1 MHIGFHLNV
10 LSTIGRVS
18 ISPIDF
24 GIQPRNRHFH
34 IMISIIKIVSLIH
47 LLINSILSFKI
58 FEQNLKTPT
67 LSKIFFAI
75 RSLKLILCKGN
86 YWGKFPFR
94 VVKYSNFWWHR
105 PDQHYL
111 YSVSQFRWLSR
122 RKWRSNREAI
132 IKCFHRTR
140 VCLLS
145 WKRFSSLL
153 KYKALLGV
161 HITHSVYSQ
170 PFCFF
175 QRTIR

>member
-24 GIQPRNRHFH
+24 GIRYNDIYHQ
-34 IMISIIKIVSLIH
+34 IVSLIH
-47 LLINSILSFKI
+47 LHINSILSFKI

-75 RSLKLILCKGN
+75 AIRSLKLILCEGN

-161 HITHSVYSQ
+161 HITHFVYSQ